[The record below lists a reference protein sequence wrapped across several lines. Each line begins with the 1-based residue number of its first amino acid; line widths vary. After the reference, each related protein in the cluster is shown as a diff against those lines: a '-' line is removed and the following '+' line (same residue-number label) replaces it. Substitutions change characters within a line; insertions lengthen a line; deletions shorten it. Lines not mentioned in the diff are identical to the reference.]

1 MSNDKYIAETI
12 LQQLGGNRFRAMT
25 GAYSFAHGD
34 KTLSFR
40 LRRNPKGIM
49 GVRIKLNPLDTYDM
63 EFLSMRNFEVNVKSK
78 AEMVYNDQLQ
88 AVFSEHTGLYT
99 SL

>member
-25 GAYSFAHGD
+25 GAYSFAYGD
-34 KTLSFR
+34 RTLSFR
-40 LRRNPKGIM
+40 LPRNPKGIM
-49 GVRIKLNPLDTYDM
+49 GVRIKLNPLDTYDV
-63 EFLSMRNFEVNVKSK
+63 EFLSMRKFEVKIKSK

-88 AVFSEHTGLYT
+88 AVFTENTGLHT
-99 SL
+99 KL